1 MASSINASTSGAGG
15 VITTADN
22 TGILNLQTASTTA
35 VTVDASQNVGIGTT
49 SPSYK
54 LDVATIAVATSQ
66 TGGVRFGANDQYSL
80 RLNQYTTVGGGPY
93 AQIMAPK
100 DSNGWLAFTSGA
112 SDTERMRID
121 GSGNVGIGNNVS
133 SLNYLLDITTNTAS
147 LVTSRFVRMPS
158 DANFAIGFRNG
169 VVGTTSGTEI
179 GRMNWSYAGTDI
191 AYISGTR
198 GSGADANRINVV
210 CNMTGGVFLGA
221 GSTSWGSLSDERQK
235 TNLEPI
241 VDASNKLNTL
251 RTVTGRYITDE
262 ETVSRAFLIA
272 QDVQKVLPEAVDAQ
286 EDEDG
291 TLGLRYTDLIPL
303 LIAGFKEQQTIIN
316 DLKARVTAL
325 EAK

>member
-22 TGILNLQTASTTA
+22 TGILNIQTANTTA
-35 VTVDASQNVGIGTT
+35 VTVDASQNVSVLGNTYLASTSGNVGIGTA

-121 GSGNVGIGNNVS
+121 SSGNLQVGM
-133 SLNYLLDITTNTAS
+133 T
-147 LVTSRFVRMPS
+147 
-158 DANFAIGFRNG
+158 
-169 VVGTTSGTEI
+169 
-179 GRMNWSYAGTDI
+179 AGTYRLNVKYTDNNQLWLDNDGSTSTGMVY
-191 AYISGTR
+191 ANNGTSKVQLYWHNSLARYYITAVS
-198 GSGADANRINVV
+198 A
-210 CNMTGGVFLGA
+210 GVFLASG
-221 GSTSWGSLSDERQK
+221 GTSWTSASDERVK
-235 TNLEPI
+235 DIIEPI
-241 VDASNKLNTL
+241 ENATAKIANW
-251 RTVTGRYITDE
+251 RTVIGKYKVDE
-262 ETVSRAFLIA
+262 EGTRRSFLIA
-272 QDVQKVLPEAVDAQ
+272 QDVQTTFPEAVDTTNA
-286 EDEDG
+286 EEF
-291 TLGLRYTDLIPL
+291 GLRYQDTIPVL
-303 LIAGFKEQQTIIN
+303 VKAIQEQQIIIN
-316 DLKARVTAL
+316 DLKARVIAL